1 MFFDILTLFPEM
13 FAGPFSESILKIARE
28 KDLIDIKTVN
38 IRDFAEDKH
47 HTTDEPPYGGG
58 AGMVMKAEPIFKA
71 WQDTQTKRE
80 VKSKTI
86 LMSPQGK
93 ELTQDL
99 VKDLSQEKGLTIIC
113 GRYEGVDER
122 VRETIVDQEI
132 SIGDYVLTGGELPAM
147 VLVDSISRLLTG
159 VLGDENSSKKDSF
172 YNGLLE
178 HPHYTRPREINGLKV
193 PDVLLSGNHQL
204 IDRWRKK
211 ESLKRTYERR
221 EDLLET
227 KNLSEE
233 EKELFSED
241 YVVEL
246 NDYENIEMLREILDE
261 VKRLR
266 SDFLVDFVIEYDPAD
281 KYNISKMKI
290 LKNSGYYN
298 SGIIEFDG
306 LTDDLNYRQLT
317 IGAHYNIK
325 DLYQT
330 IKKQFKNEKEWSFQ

>member
-71 WQDTQTKRE
+71 WQDTQNKRK

-86 LMSPQGK
+86 LMSPQGE

-99 VKDLSQEKGLTIIC
+99 VKDLSLEEGLTIIC

-122 VRETIVDQEI
+122 VRKTIVDQEI

-147 VLVDSISRLLTG
+147 VLVDSISRLLSG
-159 VLGDENSSKKDSF
+159 VLGAEDSSKKDSF

-178 HPHYTRPREINGLKV
+178 HPHYTRPREFNGLKV

-204 IDRWRKK
+204 IERWRKK
-211 ESLKRTYERR
+211 ESLKRTLLRR
-221 EDLLET
+221 KDLLE
-227 KNLSEE
+227 
-233 EKELFSED
+233 D
-241 YVVEL
+241 
-246 NDYENIEMLREILDE
+246 
-261 VKRLR
+261 
-266 SDFLVDFVIEYDPAD
+266 
-281 KYNISKMKI
+281 
-290 LKNSGYYN
+290 
-298 SGIIEFDG
+298 
-306 LTDDLNYRQLT
+306 
-317 IGAHYNIK
+317 K
-325 DLYQT
+325 DLSAEET
-330 IKKQFKNEKEWSFQ
+330 KLLKEIKLELKGEVDDKN

>member
-13 FAGPFSESILKIARE
+13 FAGPFSESILKRARE

-71 WQDTQTKRE
+71 WQDTQNKRE
-80 VKSKTI
+80 QKSKTI
-86 LMSPQGK
+86 LMSPQGE

-99 VKDLSQEKGLTIIC
+99 VKDLSKEEGLTIIC

-122 VRETIVDQEI
+122 VRETIVDREI

-147 VLVDSISRLLTG
+147 VLVDSISRLLSG
-159 VLGDENSSKKDSF
+159 VLGDEDSSKKDSF

-204 IDRWRKK
+204 IERWRKK
-211 ESLKRTYERR
+211 ESLKRTLLRR
-221 EDLLET
+221 KDLLED
-227 KNLSEE
+227 KKLSKE
-233 EKELFSED
+233 EKELLKEIKL
-241 YVVEL
+241 EL
-246 NDYENIEMLREILDE
+246 KGEVDE
-261 VKRLR
+261 
-266 SDFLVDFVIEYDPAD
+266 
-281 KYNISKMKI
+281 
-290 LKNSGYYN
+290 
-298 SGIIEFDG
+298 
-306 LTDDLNYRQLT
+306 
-317 IGAHYNIK
+317 
-325 DLYQT
+325 
-330 IKKQFKNEKEWSFQ
+330 

>member
-13 FAGPFSESILKIARE
+13 FAGPFSESILKRARE
-28 KDLIDIKTVN
+28 KDLIDINTIN

-211 ESLKRTYERR
+211 WSLKRTLLRR
-221 EDLLET
+221 EDLLED
-227 KNLSEE
+227 KNLSKE
-233 EKELFSED
+233 EKELLKEIKL
-241 YVVEL
+241 EL
-246 NDYENIEMLREILDE
+246 KGEVDE
-261 VKRLR
+261 
-266 SDFLVDFVIEYDPAD
+266 
-281 KYNISKMKI
+281 
-290 LKNSGYYN
+290 
-298 SGIIEFDG
+298 
-306 LTDDLNYRQLT
+306 
-317 IGAHYNIK
+317 
-325 DLYQT
+325 
-330 IKKQFKNEKEWSFQ
+330 

>member
-13 FAGPFSESILKIARE
+13 FTGPFSESILKRARE

-71 WQDTQTKRE
+71 WRDTQNKRRH
-80 VKSKTI
+80 KSTTI
-86 LMSPQGK
+86 LMSPQGQ

-99 VKDLSQEKGLTIIC
+99 VKDLSQEEGLTIIC

-147 VLVDSISRLLTG
+147 VLVDSISRLLSG
-159 VLGDENSSKKDSF
+159 VLGDEDSSKKDSF

-204 IDRWRKK
+204 IERWRKK
-211 ESLKRTYERR
+211 ESLKRTLLRR
-221 EDLLET
+221 KDLLEAR
-227 KNLSEE
+227 NLSDL
-233 EKELFSED
+233 EKKLLKEIKLELKGE
-241 YVVEL
+241 V
-246 NDYENIEMLREILDE
+246 DE
-261 VKRLR
+261 
-266 SDFLVDFVIEYDPAD
+266 
-281 KYNISKMKI
+281 
-290 LKNSGYYN
+290 
-298 SGIIEFDG
+298 
-306 LTDDLNYRQLT
+306 
-317 IGAHYNIK
+317 
-325 DLYQT
+325 
-330 IKKQFKNEKEWSFQ
+330 

>member
-13 FAGPFSESILKIARE
+13 FTGPFSESILKRARE

-71 WQDTQTKRE
+71 WQDTRNKRGH
-80 VKSKTI
+80 KSKTI
-86 LMSPQGK
+86 LMSPQGQ

-99 VKDLSQEKGLTIIC
+99 VKDLSQEEGLTIIC

-147 VLVDSISRLLTG
+147 VLVDSISRLLSG
-159 VLGDENSSKKDSF
+159 VLGDEDSSKKDSF

-178 HPHYTRPREINGLKV
+178 HPHYTRPREVNGLKV

-204 IDRWRKK
+204 IERWRKK
-211 ESLKRTYERR
+211 ESLKRTLLRR
-221 EDLLET
+221 EDLLEDR
-227 KNLSEE
+227 NLSDL
-233 EKELFSED
+233 EKELLKEIKL
-241 YVVEL
+241 EL
-246 NDYENIEMLREILDE
+246 KGEVDE
-261 VKRLR
+261 
-266 SDFLVDFVIEYDPAD
+266 
-281 KYNISKMKI
+281 
-290 LKNSGYYN
+290 
-298 SGIIEFDG
+298 
-306 LTDDLNYRQLT
+306 
-317 IGAHYNIK
+317 
-325 DLYQT
+325 
-330 IKKQFKNEKEWSFQ
+330 

>member
-1 MFFDILTLFPEM
+1 MFFDILTLFPKM
-13 FAGPFSESILKIARE
+13 FAGPFSESILKRARE

-71 WQDTQTKRE
+71 WQNTQNKRE
-80 VKSKTI
+80 HKSKTI

-93 ELTQDL
+93 ELSQDL
-99 VKDLSQEKGLTIIC
+99 VKDLSKEKGLTIIC

-159 VLGDENSSKKDSF
+159 VLGDEDSSKNDSF

-178 HPHYTRPREINGLKV
+178 HPHYTRPREFNGLKV

-204 IDRWRKK
+204 IERWRKK
-211 ESLKRTYERR
+211 ESLKRTFLRR
-221 EDLLET
+221 KDLLED
-227 KNLSEE
+227 KKFSDQEIELL
-233 EKELFSED
+233 KEIKL
-241 YVVEL
+241 EL
-246 NDYENIEMLREILDE
+246 KGE
-261 VKRLR
+261 V
-266 SDFLVDFVIEYDPAD
+266 
-281 KYNISKMKI
+281 
-290 LKNSGYYN
+290 
-298 SGIIEFDG
+298 
-306 LTDDLNYRQLT
+306 
-317 IGAHYNIK
+317 
-325 DLYQT
+325 
-330 IKKQFKNEKEWSFQ
+330 NE

>member
-13 FAGPFSESILKIARE
+13 FTGPFSESILKRARE

-71 WQDTQTKRE
+71 WQDTQNKRGH
-80 VKSKTI
+80 KSKTI
-86 LMSPQGK
+86 LMSPQGQ

-99 VKDLSQEKGLTIIC
+99 VKDLSQEEGLTIIC

-147 VLVDSISRLLTG
+147 VLVDSISRLLSG
-159 VLGDENSSKKDSF
+159 VLGDEDSSKKDSF

-204 IDRWRKK
+204 IERWRKK
-211 ESLKRTYERR
+211 ESLKRTLLRR
-221 EDLLET
+221 EDLLEDR
-227 KNLSEE
+227 NLSDL
-233 EKELFSED
+233 EKELLKEIKL
-241 YVVEL
+241 EL
-246 NDYENIEMLREILDE
+246 KGEVDE
-261 VKRLR
+261 
-266 SDFLVDFVIEYDPAD
+266 
-281 KYNISKMKI
+281 
-290 LKNSGYYN
+290 
-298 SGIIEFDG
+298 
-306 LTDDLNYRQLT
+306 
-317 IGAHYNIK
+317 
-325 DLYQT
+325 
-330 IKKQFKNEKEWSFQ
+330 

>member
-13 FAGPFSESILKIARE
+13 FAGPFSESILKRARE

-71 WQDTQTKRE
+71 WLETQNKRG

-99 VKDLSQEKGLTIIC
+99 VKDLSGEEGLTIIC

-122 VRETIVDQEI
+122 VRKTIVDEEI

-159 VLGDENSSKKDSF
+159 VLGDEDSSKKDSF

-178 HPHYTRPREINGLKV
+178 HPHYTRPREFNGLKV

-204 IDRWRKK
+204 IERWRKK
-211 ESLKRTYERR
+211 ESLKRTLLRR
-221 EDLLET
+221 EDLLED
-227 KNLSEE
+227 KNISKE
-233 EKELFSED
+233 EKELLKEIKL
-241 YVVEL
+241 EL
-246 NDYENIEMLREILDE
+246 KGEVDE
-261 VKRLR
+261 
-266 SDFLVDFVIEYDPAD
+266 
-281 KYNISKMKI
+281 
-290 LKNSGYYN
+290 
-298 SGIIEFDG
+298 
-306 LTDDLNYRQLT
+306 
-317 IGAHYNIK
+317 
-325 DLYQT
+325 
-330 IKKQFKNEKEWSFQ
+330 